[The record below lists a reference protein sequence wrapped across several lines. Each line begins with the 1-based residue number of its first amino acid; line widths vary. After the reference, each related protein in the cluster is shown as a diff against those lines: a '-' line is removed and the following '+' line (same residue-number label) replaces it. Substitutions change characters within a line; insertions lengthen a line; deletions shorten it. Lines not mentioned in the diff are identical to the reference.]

1 MWSLAGAASV
11 ARGLSAYI
19 DRLADNAMGRAFN
32 ESMHMYDEFLSM
44 RLAEYPDF
52 FAAAMVMLF
61 ICEWNMPQYYRNT
74 SKD

>member
-1 MWSLAGAASV
+1 MCSLAGTASV

-19 DRLADNAMGRAFN
+19 DRLTDNAMGRAFN
-32 ESMHMYDEFLSM
+32 ESMHMNDEFLSM

-52 FAAAMVMLF
+52 FAAAMVLLF
-61 ICEWNMPQYYRNT
+61 VSEWNVPRHYRNT

>member
-19 DRLADNAMGRAFN
+19 DRLTDNAMGRAFN

-52 FAAAMVMLF
+52 FAATMVMFF
-61 ICEWNMPQYYRNT
+61 ICEWNMHQYYRNT